1 MLCGVRV
8 LIIGCGYVGLPLGA
22 ELVRQGHEV
31 FGLRRSAGASEELVA
46 AGISP
51 LAGDLTDPAVLAGLP
66 GPFDWVVNL
75 ASSSRGGVEVYREV
89 YLEGSR
95 KIVDWLAASPPRKY
109 VYTSSTSVYGQTD
122 GSPVEEGDAAEPTT
136 ETGGVLVETEKLLID
151 AARERSFPAVILRVA
166 GIYGPRRGHLFLKYL
181 KGEATMAADRERLIN
196 MIHLTDLVSAIIAA
210 LEKGRPGEIYNVSD
224 DESVGQARFFGWLA
238 ETLGRELPPVAS
250 AEELKRRKRGVTN
263 KRVSNRKLKTEL
275 GVAFKFPNFRAGYT
289 AEIERLRREGALEPV
304 EGDGPTG
311 PGGI

>member
-1 MLCGVRV
+1 MLRRVRV

-22 ELVRQGHEV
+22 KLVRQGHEV
-31 FGLRRSAGASEELVA
+31 FGLRRSAEASEELAA

-51 LAGDLTDPAVLAGLP
+51 LAGDLTNPAVLAGLP

-75 ASSSRGGVEVYREV
+75 ASSSRGGAEVYREV

-122 GSPVEEGDAAEPTT
+122 GAQVEEGDAAEPATD
-136 ETGGVLVETEKLLID
+136 TGRVLVETENLLID

-166 GIYGPRRGHLFLKYL
+166 GIYGPGRGHLFLKYL

-196 MIHLTDLVSAIIAA
+196 MIHLTDLAGAIVAA
-210 LEKGRPGEIYNVSD
+210 LEKGRPGEIYNVAD
-224 DESVGQARFFGWLA
+224 DEPVGQGAFFGWLA
-238 ETLGRELPPVAS
+238 ETLGRALPPVA
-250 AEELKRRKRGVTN
+250 AEEELKRRKRGVTN

-275 GVAFKFPNFRAGYT
+275 GVTLQFPNFRAGYT
-289 AEIERLRREGALEPV
+289 AEIERLQRVGALGLA
-304 EGDGPTG
+304 EGDRPAGS
-311 PGGI
+311 GGF